1 MKKLFLV
8 LAVVATMLSFTGC
21 TEAPMLPT
29 KIEFAG
35 GSKELSLNFSC
46 QSTTQSVVFSSNY
59 DWTATPSDEWIKVTP
74 ESGKAGEKCEII
86 VSLDTNDT
94 YEKRSGSIVINAQEL
109 NVVLAVSQEQNNAI
123 ILSTPTVNLQQAGGA
138 FTVKLK
144 ANIDYEYE
152 IKADWIKSVET
163 RALKEYSLRF
173 EAETNPS
180 FDKRVGEIVIKG
192 GGFSETVTITQA
204 QTASITLSTTE
215 QNFDSEGGTFEVE
228 VEHSVDYD
236 VKISAD
242 WVTQIESRAVE
253 TSTLHFAVAENTTY
267 GERKATITIKGGDI
281 TETITVVQTQNNAI
295 ILSTPTVNLPQA
307 GGAFTVKLKANID
320 YEYEIKADWIK
331 SVETRALTEYSL
343 RFEAEANPSFDKR
356 VGEIV
361 IKGGGFSEIVTITQA
376 QTNMLTLSTTSQ
388 NFACTGGEFSVEVQ
402 HNIDYTVKI
411 SENWVTQIESRAVTT
426 STIHFIVAENTT
438 SERRNATITISG
450 DGISETI
457 TIEQDEFSLPHN
469 QLRYTTINGEILP
482 LNDTS
487 VFGANI
493 TSHTYLNGQ
502 GIITF
507 DSPVTSIGDKAF
519 EWCSALTSITIPDSV
534 TSIGDYAFYNCTS
547 LTSVT
552 IGNSVTSFGDNAF
565 YNCTSLTSI
574 TIPDSVTLIGSK
586 AFYECTSLTSVTIG
600 NSVTSIGSY
609 AFSGCTSLTSATI
622 TNSVTSIGDGAFQS
636 CRSLTSVTIP
646 DSITEIGYK
655 AFEGCAGELV
665 INSRNIVEQSYDY
678 DKRPVN
684 DTSGWLYGAAF
695 TELTIGNNIT
705 EIGNYA
711 FYECTSLTSVTIP
724 YSVTWIGYAF
734 GNCTSLTSVTVPG
747 SVWIGS
753 GAFSNCTLLRNTY
766 VNITDLA
773 KYCTS
778 NDMYEI
784 PGAKHLCVNSK
795 EVKELVVPNSVTEI
809 GSYTFS
815 GCTSLTSITI
825 PDSVTEIGEGAF
837 QSCSLASITIPDSVA
852 KIKYKAFEGCRGEL
866 IINNRNFIEQ
876 SYDYDKRPVN
886 DTSGWLYGAAFTK
899 LTIGNNITKIGEYTF
914 YGCTSLRNITIPNS
928 VTLIESWTF
937 PNCTSL
943 TSVTIGN
950 SVTSIGGYAFYG
962 CTSLKRVDIT
972 DLSAW
977 CKISFDTPSA
987 HPLSN
992 GAKLYLNGSE
1002 LSDITIPSDI
1012 TEIKKYAF
1020 YHCTSLKS
1028 ITIPD
1033 NVTSIETKAFSECTY
1048 LTSVTIGNSIT
1059 TIADE
1064 TFSNCTSLTKA
1075 TIGNSVTS
1083 IGDWAF
1089 GNCTS
1094 LTSVIIPDN
1103 VTSIG
1108 GSAFSGCSSLTS
1120 VIIPDNVTSI
1130 GGSAFRWCTSLTS
1143 VIIPDNVTSIE
1154 MFTFSDCSSLTSVTI
1169 GNGITELAGYAFENC
1184 SSLIS
1189 VTIPDSITK
1198 IGSSVF
1204 GGCPSLKDTYVN
1216 ITDLPKYCT
1225 SNPMSSIPGSKHILV
1240 NGVEVK
1246 ELEIPDSV
1254 TSIGSSAFIG
1264 CSLLTSVIIPNSVTE
1279 IGGGAFENCTSL
1291 KEINCQPTVPPSLG
1305 KNAFNGN
1312 ATARVIYVPANSV
1325 SRYQTNWSGYKYAIT
1340 YEGGPLPLKVG
1351 DLVSK
1356 NGATGVV
1363 CYADD
1368 SSIEIVSVEEISAY
1382 WDSAKTWCDNY
1393 GSDWCLPSMSTLWR
1407 IYNNIS
1413 TINSTLSANG
1423 YIAIDQGYYWSSNE
1437 SKNEAC
1443 TLNFSFGSSSYHNK
1457 NNSYKVRAVLLLE

>member
-35 GSKELSLNFSC
+35 GGKELSLNFSC

-59 DWTATPSDEWIKVTP
+59 DWTATPSDEWINVIP
-74 ESGKAGEKCEII
+74 ESGKAGEMCEIV

-94 YEKRSGSIVINAQEL
+94 YENRSGSVVINAQEL
-109 NVVLAVSQEQNNAI
+109 NVVLAVFQEQNNAI
-123 ILSTPTVNLQQAGGA
+123 ILSTPTVNLPQTGGA

-236 VKISAD
+236 VSISAD
-242 WVTQIESRAVE
+242 WVTRIESRAIE
-253 TSTLHFAVAENTTY
+253 FSTLRFAVAENTTY
-267 GERKATITIKGGDI
+267 GERKATITIKGGGI
-281 TETITVVQTQNNAI
+281 TETIAVVQTQNNSI
-295 ILSTPTVNLPQA
+295 ILSTPMVNLPQT

-331 SVETRALTEYSL
+331 SVETRALKEYSL
-343 RFEAEANPSFDKR
+343 RFEAETNPSFDKR

-519 EWCSALTSITIPDSV
+519 EWCSALTSITISDSV

-565 YNCTSLTSI
+565 YNCTSLASI

-586 AFYECTSLTSVTIG
+586 AFYGCSSLTRVTIG
-600 NSVTSIGSY
+600 NSVTTIGSY

-622 TNSVTSIGDGAFQS
+622 TNSVTSIGEGAFQS

-646 DSITEIGYK
+646 DSVTEIGYK

-665 INSRNIVEQSYDY
+665 INSRNIVEQSYKY
-678 DKRPVN
+678 NNRPTN
-684 DTSGWLYGAAF
+684 NSSGWLYGAEF

-734 GNCTSLTSVTVPG
+734 SNCTSLTSVTVPG

-795 EVKELVVPNSVTEI
+795 EVKELVIPNGVTEI

-815 GCTSLTSITI
+815 GCTSLSSITI

-837 QSCSLASITIPDSVA
+837 QSCI
-852 KIKYKAFEGCRGEL
+852 
-866 IINNRNFIEQ
+866 
-876 SYDYDKRPVN
+876 
-886 DTSGWLYGAAFTK
+886 
-899 LTIGNNITKIGEYTF
+899 
-914 YGCTSLRNITIPNS
+914 
-928 VTLIESWTF
+928 
-937 PNCTSL
+937 
-943 TSVTIGN
+943 
-950 SVTSIGGYAFYG
+950 
-962 CTSLKRVDIT
+962 
-972 DLSAW
+972 
-977 CKISFDTPSA
+977 
-987 HPLSN
+987 
-992 GAKLYLNGSE
+992 
-1002 LSDITIPSDI
+1002 
-1012 TEIKKYAF
+1012 
-1020 YHCTSLKS
+1020 
-1028 ITIPD
+1028 
-1033 NVTSIETKAFSECTY
+1033 
-1048 LTSVTIGNSIT
+1048 
-1059 TIADE
+1059 
-1064 TFSNCTSLTKA
+1064 
-1075 TIGNSVTS
+1075 
-1083 IGDWAF
+1083 
-1089 GNCTS
+1089 
-1094 LTSVIIPDN
+1094 
-1103 VTSIG
+1103 
-1108 GSAFSGCSSLTS
+1108 
-1120 VIIPDNVTSI
+1120 
-1130 GGSAFRWCTSLTS
+1130 
-1143 VIIPDNVTSIE
+1143 
-1154 MFTFSDCSSLTSVTI
+1154 
-1169 GNGITELAGYAFENC
+1169 
-1184 SSLIS
+1184 
-1189 VTIPDSITK
+1189 
-1198 IGSSVF
+1198 
-1204 GGCPSLKDTYVN
+1204 
-1216 ITDLPKYCT
+1216 
-1225 SNPMSSIPGSKHILV
+1225 
-1240 NGVEVK
+1240 
-1246 ELEIPDSV
+1246 
-1254 TSIGSSAFIG
+1254 
-1264 CSLLTSVIIPNSVTE
+1264 
-1279 IGGGAFENCTSL
+1279 
-1291 KEINCQPTVPPSLG
+1291 
-1305 KNAFNGN
+1305 
-1312 ATARVIYVPANSV
+1312 
-1325 SRYQTNWSGYKYAIT
+1325 
-1340 YEGGPLPLKVG
+1340 
-1351 DLVSK
+1351 
-1356 NGATGVV
+1356 
-1363 CYADD
+1363 
-1368 SSIEIVSVEEISAY
+1368 
-1382 WDSAKTWCDNY
+1382 
-1393 GSDWCLPSMSTLWR
+1393 
-1407 IYNNIS
+1407 
-1413 TINSTLSANG
+1413 
-1423 YIAIDQGYYWSSNE
+1423 
-1437 SKNEAC
+1437 
-1443 TLNFSFGSSSYHNK
+1443 
-1457 NNSYKVRAVLLLE
+1457 